1 MKNDAAAPRSSEP
14 VSSFKDLLAST
25 EKVARDLNAHK
36 SEVDLI
42 KLSQGGALLSGLG
55 QQDIVRVIGS
65 IEEEVFDEDYWL
77 KKSKEEL
84 GSIIDEYKNRAILAE
99 EKNA

>member
-1 MKNDAAAPRSSEP
+1 M
-14 VSSFKDLLAST
+14 
-25 EKVARDLNAHK
+25 ARDLNAHK